1 MRGSICAFNPAAA
14 LHRVFIAPIERSKL
28 QFVRQISSPYSFFNV
43 AAPKLSSQQR
53 RCYAEPAK
61 RRLPRDD
68 EIKAWSVALVN
79 EDGRL
84 EDPRPT
90 YDILQSI
97 DRKTQSLVTVAA
109 GEPGVPPI
117 CKIMDKKEMRE
128 AEKARAKAARGSGV
142 TTKTIELNWAIDDN
156 DLGHRLKRAKDFLQK
171 GNRVEFMMAAKKRG
185 RQATPEQATELVK
198 RIKDVIGE
206 VEGAKETRA
215 MEGKLLGLATIYVE
229 GKSAQK
235 P

>member
-28 QFVRQISSPYSFFNV
+28 QLIPQASSPYSFLS

-117 CKIMDKKEMRE
+117 CKIMEKKEMRE
-128 AEKARAKAARGSGV
+128 AEKARAKAARGWGSRR
-142 TTKTIELNWAIDDN
+142 
-156 DLGHRLKRAKDFLQK
+156 RLL
-171 GNRVEFMMAAKKRG
+171 
-185 RQATPEQATELVK
+185 
-198 RIKDVIGE
+198 
-206 VEGAKETRA
+206 
-215 MEGKLLGLATIYVE
+215 
-229 GKSAQK
+229 S
-235 P
+235 